1 MELTE
6 KQELF
11 LQQNSLAVLATA
23 DLENQPRAIFVEI
36 NSVNKNE
43 LVITDNEMQLTK
55 NNLLENAKVFV
66 LAYGKNYNYC
76 LKI

>member
-23 DLENQPRAIFVEI
+23 DLENQPRAILVGI

-55 NNLLENAKVFV
+55 IICWRTPRFLFWLMAKIIII
-66 LAYGKNYNYC
+66 A
-76 LKI
+76 